1 MKIKDFGDLIPG
13 HGGLTDRMD
22 CQLMMGMFSNVYIS
36 QVVISPLYT
45 LTGLTVLIKNLSNE
59 DQMLVF

>member
-36 QVVISPLYT
+36 QVVLSHLYT